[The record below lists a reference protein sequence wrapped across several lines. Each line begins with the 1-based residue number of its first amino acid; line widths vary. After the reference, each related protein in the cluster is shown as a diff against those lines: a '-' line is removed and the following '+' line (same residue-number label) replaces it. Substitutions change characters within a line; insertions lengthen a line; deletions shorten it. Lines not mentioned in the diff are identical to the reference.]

1 MNNRRST
8 IQTLRGFCCGI
19 FKLIGQT
26 VRVFWKLGVV
36 FIACNCSLTKC
47 IRERNV
53 SVIKLALMNANY
65 VQRLRMTFSKGGAAR
80 YTSHL
85 DLARALERALNRA
98 KIPVAYTQGFNR
110 RPRMQMA
117 TALPLGY
124 TSEYELSDIML
135 LEPMEAE
142 AARVQLMSKMAPGI
156 DVFKMEEVPIE
167 ATSLQASTIETTYMA
182 TLLDPYDVA
191 LLQKQVDK
199 LLAQERIMMEK
210 IRKKKVKQFD
220 LRPLIID
227 LKTQESDEGL
237 AQIWMRLYLQPSKTG
252 RPDDVLK
259 FLNLDPLDARIHR
272 LKIVLE
278 GEIGD

>member
-1 MNNRRST
+1 M
-8 IQTLRGFCCGI
+8 
-19 FKLIGQT
+19 
-26 VRVFWKLGVV
+26 
-36 FIACNCSLTKC
+36 
-47 IRERNV
+47 E
-53 SVIKLALMNANY
+53 ANY

-124 TSEYELSDIML
+124 TSEYELADIL
-135 LEPMEAE
+135 LMETMEPE

-156 DVFKMEEVPIE
+156 DVFKMEEVPVSVP
-167 ATSLQASTIETTYMA
+167 SLQASTVESSYLA

-191 LLQKQVDK
+191 QLQQQVDAV
-199 LLAQERIMMEK
+199 LTAESIMLEK
-210 IRKKKVKQFD
+210 VRKKKVRQFD

-227 LKTQESDEGL
+227 LKAQEAENGA
-237 AQIWMRLYLQPSKTG
+237 AQLWMRLYLQPSRTG
-252 RPDDVLK
+252 RPDDVFKALG
-259 FLNLDPLDARIHR
+259 LDPLDARIHR
-272 LKIVLE
+272 LQIVLE
-278 GEIGD
+278 DGG